1 MNEINTNL
9 NTNLTNINTKLDII
23 TTRIHY
29 QDMKISDLGQR
40 VESQQKHL
48 TYADAVKLPPQPLPQ
63 PNTNSQPNTNT
74 NTNTNKQTNTN
85 ANTNKVT
92 IKQKNDNLT
101 PEELMNRS
109 RNIVG
114 IFPIQLEY
122 IERNKG
128 DTKAKTLMSTATE
141 FL

>member
-9 NTNLTNINTKLDII
+9 MNINTKLDII

-29 QDMKISDLGQR
+29 QDLKISDLGQR
-40 VESQQKHL
+40 VESLEKHL
-48 TYADAVKLPPQPLPQ
+48 TYADAAKLPPQPLPQ
-63 PNTNSQPNTNT
+63 P

-92 IKQKNDNLT
+92 IKHKNDNLT
-101 PEELMNRS
+101 PEEIMNRS

-114 IFPIQLEY
+114 IFLIQL
-122 IERNKG
+122 
-128 DTKAKTLMSTATE
+128 
-141 FL
+141 